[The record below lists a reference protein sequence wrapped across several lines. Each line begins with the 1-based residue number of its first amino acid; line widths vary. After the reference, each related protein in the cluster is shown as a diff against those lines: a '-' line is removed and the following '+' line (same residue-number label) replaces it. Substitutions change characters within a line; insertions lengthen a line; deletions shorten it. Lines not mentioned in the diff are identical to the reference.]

1 MSKVQKSN
9 TQSIRSTM
17 RDLRVERRE
26 FLEATFSLRDLK
38 KHGLSEKEIEQI
50 PSITNYG
57 EKRYE
62 KQRVWEFLAY
72 EKK

>member
-1 MSKVQKSN
+1 MPKVEKSD
-9 TQSIRSTM
+9 TKSIHSTM
-17 RDLRVERRE
+17 RNLRVEQRK

-38 KHGLSEKEIEQI
+38 KHGLSEKEIERI